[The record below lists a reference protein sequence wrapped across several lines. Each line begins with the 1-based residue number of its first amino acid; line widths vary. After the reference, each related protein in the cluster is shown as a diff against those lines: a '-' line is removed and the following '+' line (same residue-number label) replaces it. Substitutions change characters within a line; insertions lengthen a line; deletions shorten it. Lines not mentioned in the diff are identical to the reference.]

1 MTTDK
6 RAYVPHLDGWRG
18 CAILLVLLGHFG
30 NQDMFSW
37 MGGLGVQVFFVLSGY
52 LMCHLLFIKRVQLSD
67 FFVRRFTRVLPTFL
81 LYLLLI
87 YFYSA
92 YLQPTPYVPSNE
104 ELLAS
109 LTFLRG
115 YIPADLTIKTR
126 DWAIG
131 HLWSLNVE
139 EHTYLFLAAVALIT
153 AKPKQSHVLLACL
166 IVSTGVA
173 LLFTISYAMS
183 PPQGAS
189 PWSVRTESASL
200 AILAAATLRF
210 WKSSYQVRFPRIAVQ
225 LVLLASLFLATLA
238 FAKYAHKNVQYI
250 AAPFFLAFAVNYLSD
265 APALLIRCLS
275 STWLVWV
282 GKISF
287 SLYLWQQPVYLEVLA
302 GRLSPLAGT
311 AIAFILG
318 TLSFYLF
325 EDSVRRRLN
334 ALWSGRK
341 TASAQRKAMSTP
353 SAPV

>member
-1 MTTDK
+1 MNSDK
-6 RAYVPHLDGWRG
+6 PAYVPYLDGWRG

-30 NQDMFSW
+30 NQKLLSW

-52 LMCHLLFIKRVQLSD
+52 LMCHLLFIKRVRLSD
-67 FFVRRFTRVLPTFL
+67 FFIRRFTRVLPTFL

-92 YLQPTPYVPSNE
+92 NFQPKPYVPSNE

-115 YIPADLTIKTR
+115 YFPSDLTIKTT

-139 EHTYLFLAAVALIT
+139 EHTYLFLAIIALST
-153 AKPKQSHVLLACL
+153 AKAKKSHFLLACL
-166 IVSTGVA
+166 SVSTAVA
-173 LLFTISYAMS
+173 LLFTIIYAIS
-183 PPQGAS
+183 PPEGAS

-210 WKSSYQVRFPRIAVQ
+210 WKSNYGVKLPRIFVQ
-225 LVLLASLFLATLA
+225 LILLASLFLTTIA
-238 FAKYAHKNVQYI
+238 FAKYAHKNLHYI

-265 APALLIRCLS
+265 APAMLLRGLS

-287 SLYLWQQPVYLEVLA
+287 SLYLWQQPVYLEVIS
-302 GRLSPLAGT
+302 GRLSPLAGV
-311 AIAFILG
+311 AMAFALG
-318 TLSFYLF
+318 TASFYMF
-325 EDSVRRRLN
+325 ENPLRRRLN
-334 ALWSGRK
+334 SLWE
-341 TASAQRKAMSTP
+341 QRKRSTDSRKSIASP
-353 SAPV
+353 PAPI